1 MRRTLIFIILLSA
14 LLYAAPTKAQD
25 KPDGTMLLARCGDVV
40 RLMDNPQT
48 RTSDYNGGFCLG
60 FITGMEEARSAVAM
74 SYSKTYEEFTKMAVL
89 GIKMPE
95 DVSYGQ
101 IARVLVKWLQ
111 DNPNRLHEQASL
123 IYVLAMREAFP
134 ADVHTAKA
142 SSR

>member
-1 MRRTLIFIILLSA
+1 MRRIMIFMVLSA
-14 LLYAAPTKAQD
+14 LLYAVPTKAQE
-25 KPDGTMLLARCGDVV
+25 KFDGTTLLARCGDVV
-40 RLMDNPQT
+40 KVLDNPQA

-60 FITGMEEARSAVAM
+60 FITGMEEARFAVAM
-74 SYSKTYEEFTKMAVL
+74 SYSKTYEESTKMAVL

-101 IARVLVKWLQ
+101 IARVLVKWVQ

-134 ADVHTAKA
+134 ADVHLAKA